1 MSVKNFERSFGTA
14 MSFEFFVAL
23 RHLRSR
29 RQSGLLSAI
38 TYIAIAGVIVGVA
51 ALIIVLSVMNG
62 YESEVRSRF
71 IAMGSHVKV
80 VTFHDRG
87 LSDVQAVAKTVQSL
101 SAVQAITPYLE
112 GKGLIK
118 HKKHTTGVVIQGID
132 PRTAGEVVDLK
143 SCVIQGEYLADEPEA
158 GILLGIFLAEKLQAL
173 PGDTVLV
180 ASYMGNPSLLQMP
193 QMMRFVVRGLV
204 RTGLYGLDDNLTYI
218 HLQEAQKLFLYGTR
232 ISGLE
237 LRLYDFQQAET
248 VAAELRNRLGYPY
261 HANTWLD
268 VNPNLFAWM
277 KMQKWTAV
285 IVLSL
290 IILVAS
296 FNIISILIM
305 ITMEKKAQIGVLKSL
320 GASTRQIRRI
330 FTFEG
335 IFIGVFGALLGSAIG
350 YGICWS
356 QQAFRWL
363 SLPPDV
369 YIVSWLPVLMRKSD
383 FALITLI
390 TVLLAWLASVYP
402 ALRAARLHPVEAL
415 RNE

>member
-1 MSVKNFERSFGTA
+1 
-14 MSFEFFVAL
+14 
-23 RHLRSR
+23 
-29 RQSGLLSAI
+29 
-38 TYIAIAGVIVGVA
+38 
-51 ALIIVLSVMNG
+51 
-62 YESEVRSRF
+62 
-71 IAMGSHVKV
+71 
-80 VTFHDRG
+80 
-87 LSDVQAVAKTVQSL
+87 
-101 SAVQAITPYLE
+101 
-112 GKGLIK
+112 
-118 HKKHTTGVVIQGID
+118 
-132 PRTAGEVVDLK
+132 K
-143 SCVIQGEYLADEPEA
+143 SCVIQGNYLADEPEA
-158 GILLGIFLAEKLQAL
+158 GILLGLFLAEKLQAL

-218 HLQEAQKLFLYGTR
+218 HLQDAQKLFLYGNR

-305 ITMEKKAQIGVLKSL
+305 ITMEKKTQIGVLKSL
-320 GASTRQIRRI
+320 GASTRQIQRI

-350 YGICWS
+350 YGLCWS
-356 QQAFRWL
+356 QQTFRWL

-369 YIVSWLPVLMRKSD
+369 YIVSWLPVLMRTSD

-390 TVLLAWLASVYP
+390 TILLAWLASVYP

>member
-1 MSVKNFERSFGTA
+1 
-14 MSFEFFVAL
+14 
-23 RHLRSR
+23 
-29 RQSGLLSAI
+29 
-38 TYIAIAGVIVGVA
+38 
-51 ALIIVLSVMNG
+51 
-62 YESEVRSRF
+62 
-71 IAMGSHVKV
+71 
-80 VTFHDRG
+80 
-87 LSDVQAVAKTVQSL
+87 
-101 SAVQAITPYLE
+101 
-112 GKGLIK
+112 
-118 HKKHTTGVVIQGID
+118 
-132 PRTAGEVVDLK
+132 
-143 SCVIQGEYLADEPEA
+143 
-158 GILLGIFLAEKLQAL
+158 
-173 PGDTVLV
+173 
-180 ASYMGNPSLLQMP
+180 
-193 QMMRFVVRGLV
+193 
-204 RTGLYGLDDNLTYI
+204 
-218 HLQEAQKLFLYGTR
+218 
-232 ISGLE
+232 
-237 LRLYDFQQAET
+237 
-248 VAAELRNRLGYPY
+248 
-261 HANTWLD
+261 

-285 IVLSL
+285 SVLSL

-320 GASTRQIRRI
+320 GASTGQIRRI

-390 TVLLAWLASVYP
+390 TILLAWLASVYP